1 MKSITL
7 TFLFLSV
14 LFCGVFSSGRLYAQN
29 EIGITGGLN
38 FNKFRS
44 GNNNSNVSFEKRDGF
59 TLGAFYRKNNLLG
72 PVGFQTELLYQLK
85 GSNYFIEVVNT
96 ESSGAYGNPDFFSPG
111 INPKSYY
118 RDHENL
124 HYLTI
129 PLLLTF
135 KTTKFLDF
143 YTGPE
148 LGYLVDFKSNREKS
162 GEMNRISAGA
172 VFGASV
178 KLCDQ
183 LDLDF
188 RYSTDLTSFDKLSK
202 GSTIDLKNQGFSVSL
217 RKTLF
222 SK

>member
-1 MKSITL
+1 MKQTL
-7 TFLFLSV
+7 AFLTLSF
-14 LFCGVFSSGRLYAQN
+14 LFCGIFYSGRLNAQN
-29 EIGITGGLN
+29 DLGIIGGLN
-38 FNKFRS
+38 FNKFHFA
-44 GNNNSNVSFEKRDGF
+44 NNISNVSFEKRDGF
-59 TLGAFYRKNNLLG
+59 TIGVFYRKNNLLG

-85 GSNYFIEVVNT
+85 GSNYFIEVTDT
-96 ESSGAYGNPDFFSPG
+96 EGNGAYGYSDYFSSRLT
-111 INPKSYY
+111 PKSYY

-135 KTTKFLDF
+135 KTTKFLDL
-143 YTGPE
+143 YAGPE
-148 LGYLVDFKSNREKS
+148 FGYLMDFNSNREKS

-172 VFGASV
+172 AFGASV

-183 LDLDF
+183 LNMDF

-202 GSTIDLKNQGFSVSL
+202 GSTIDLKNQGFSVTL